1 MEMVRGWKITRRE
14 AYWRCW
20 ATESAISFRAAIC
33 SLRSVVMYVFSSGMD
48 ASGSSVVLSG
58 SAEPGVRVVELD
70 RGEGG
75 GRAVEDPVVGF
86 EGGVL
91 IVEDD
96 VVGDE
101 GSVREEDRVRFWRRV
116 ERKAV
121 QSRRT
126 GVFLRVSQACS
137 SQRWRQLCGARRI

>member
-1 MEMVRGWKITRRE
+1 MEMVRGWKIMRRE
-14 AYWRCW
+14 PYWRCW
-20 ATESAISFRAAIC
+20 AMESATNFRAAIC

-48 ASGSSVVLSG
+48 ASGSSALLSV
-58 SAEPGVRVVELD
+58 SAEPGVRVVEWD

-86 EGGVL
+86 VGGVL
-91 IVEDD
+91 IVEVD

-101 GSVREEDRVRFWRRV
+101 GSGREEDRVRFWRRV

-121 QSRRT
+121 RSSDNN
-126 GVFLRVSQACS
+126 FCPVSQAS
-137 SQRWRQLCGARRI
+137 SS